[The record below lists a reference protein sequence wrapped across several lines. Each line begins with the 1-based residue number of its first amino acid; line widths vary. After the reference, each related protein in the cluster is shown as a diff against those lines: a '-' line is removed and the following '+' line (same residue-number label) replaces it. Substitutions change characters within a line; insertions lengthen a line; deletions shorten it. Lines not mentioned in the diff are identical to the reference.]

1 MPTRDLTHPLDEST
15 AVYPGDPPV
24 RLAPAATHDEDGY
37 RVTDLRLGSHSGTH
51 VDAPSHTEPDGKDV
65 DEFAVDRFAFDA
77 RLVDCSG
84 KDAREPIRRDELAS
98 KVDDEKAN
106 HGEANDEE
114 VGGADLLVVRT
125 GWDAHWGTDRYFDH
139 PYLDREAAAWCAD
152 RGLSVGLDALSPDP
166 TPTRGDGEAKAKTTE
181 PDGVPAHREL
191 LGEGRL
197 VVENLCDLGG
207 LPDRFEVRAY
217 PLALS
222 GADGAPV
229 RAVAV
234 W

>member
-1 MPTRDLTHPLDEST
+1 
-15 AVYPGDPPV
+15 
-24 RLAPAATHDEDGY
+24 
-37 RVTDLRLGSHSGTH
+37 
-51 VDAPSHTEPDGKDV
+51 
-65 DEFAVDRFAFDA
+65 
-77 RLVDCSG
+77 
-84 KDAREPIRRDELAS
+84 
-98 KVDDEKAN
+98 
-106 HGEANDEE
+106 
-114 VGGADLLVVRT
+114 VVRT

-166 TPTRGDGEAKAKTTE
+166 TPSSGGNETSETERAEAKSSAE

-191 LGEGRL
+191 LGGGQL